1 MIQLPDDLKTAKMLQ
16 LRDILIE
23 HTGDLPVRMV
33 IPVAGREVS
42 ISPEQRFCVHLDQT
56 LVDAVEKV
64 LGRGALRKLYGEPP
78 VGVS

>member
-1 MIQLPDDLKTAKMLQ
+1 
-16 LRDILIE
+16 
-23 HTGDLPVRMV
+23 
-33 IPVAGREVS
+33 
-42 ISPEQRFCVHLDQT
+42 VHLDQT